1 MTATVYNI
9 KMTALVTMFVLALS
23 GCAQEPKIIRETVP
37 VISSKPYKFI
47 KPSPKDVLTKG
58 TLNQISGHNSRHWKV
73 KQAEAEAVKQ

>member
-47 KPSPKDVLTKG
+47 KPSPKDVMTKG
-58 TLNQISGHNSRHWKV
+58 TIDQISEHNYRHALV
-73 KQAEAEAVKQ
+73 KKKEAEVANQ